1 MVSPPN
7 FATLLQNILPATV
20 ASGEQIGVL
29 FGSLLDEE
37 VTILGRNAVPRRK
50 AEFAA
55 GRTCARQALRVLGL
69 PELPILRGDDRQP
82 LWPDGVVG
90 SITHCDGYCAA
101 AVARAA
107 DFSAIGIDA
116 EINEPLPDNVL
127 EEVAFGDEIDWLR
140 SLPQVGVCWD
150 RLLFSI
156 KEAVYKAWSPRE
168 RRWLDFDQVSV
179 ALDIEKTTFHARIS
193 GVPAS
198 TVSLVYRGFYLATR
212 SLILTSVCIPAA
224 TTCWVTRSSHSFP
237 NASDCL

>member
-1 MVSPPN
+1 MISQPN
-7 FATLLQNILPATV
+7 FTTILQKILPATV

-29 FGSLLDEE
+29 SGSLLDEE
-37 VTILGRNAVPRRK
+37 VTILGRHAVPRRK

-55 GRTCARQALRVLGL
+55 GRTCGRQAMRVLGL
-69 PELPILRGDDRQP
+69 PELPIFRGDDREP

-116 EINEPLPDNVL
+116 ENNEPLPANVL
-127 EEVAFGDEIDWLR
+127 GEVAFGDELDWVH
-140 SLPQVGVCWD
+140 SLPRVGICWD

-156 KEAVYKAWSPRE
+156 KEAVYKAWYPRGG
-168 RRWLDFDQVSV
+168 RWLDFDQVSV
-179 ALDIEKTTFHARIS
+179 ALDIEKTTFHARVS

-198 TVSLVYRGFYLATR
+198 TVSGSLAYRGFYLTTE
-212 SLILTSVCIPAA
+212 SLILTSVCVPAA
-224 TTCWVTRSSHSFP
+224 TTCFG
-237 NASDCL
+237 